1 MVIPRYAPSVP
12 RGGSDMV
19 EAQSTEHITPTAAR
33 RFRIR
38 HNAARVMVAGG
49 LIAGVLAVAAPSWAG
64 PLMGC

>member
-1 MVIPRYAPSVP
+1 
-12 RGGSDMV
+12 MV